1 MRTKQ
6 AEAFGVELPK
16 VQTASSRFLMT
27 GSAIHGSSAHPCH
40 SISMSW
46 NPSSGQVI
54 VKLGPSVGDRR
65 WQVAPRCPSEWDM
78 AFEGGGGVE
87 RPERYMDLHL
97 ARHSRDV
104 GSSLRGRKVVTRP
117 KKPARAHLFLCSVLG
132 LVPGR
137 DRVAK
142 YCFVIGCRQR
152 WG

>member
-16 VQTASSRFLMT
+16 VPTASSRFLMT

-46 NPSSGQVI
+46 NPRLGQVI
-54 VKLGPSVGDRR
+54 VKLGPSVGDGR

-87 RPERYMDLHL
+87 RPQRYMDLHL
-97 ARHSRDV
+97 ARHGRDV

-117 KKPARAHLFLCSVLG
+117 RSLREPTCSCARSWDWF
-132 LVPGR
+132 PGATE
-137 DRVAK
+137 VAK